1 MTEKDFRKLNR
12 AELLKM
18 LLEQSREIERLK
30 AALQEAEE
38 KITERDLSVEQ
49 AGSIAEAALRING
62 VFEDAQK
69 AADQYLENI
78 HRQNDEIQEKCQR
91 MEAYTK
97 SKCDQMVIEA
107 EKRSDE
113 YWQTVKGRI
122 EQLIDQQEGLREVLL
137 YGLTREKNG

>member
-1 MTEKDFRKLNR
+1 MTEKDLRKLNR

>member
-1 MTEKDFRKLNR
+1 MTEKDLRKLNR

-30 AALQEAEE
+30 VALQEAEE
-38 KITERDLSVEQ
+38 KITERELSVEQ